1 MGGLKQAQNA
11 LWAFARTIRELP
23 EEDFRRLIK
32 TAAPLEAAALPVKRK
47 LTAFDR
53 PASLGRDECER
64 ILHRLMSATTRE
76 IGADIVSESFPQK
89 IRFSRLLSFSI
100 FPSKK
105 RTKLSGYESELFP
118 PLLARNWR
126 VRRLEASRIRLR
138 WTNSES
144 QCPQYR

>member
-53 PASLGRDECER
+53 PVSLERDECER

-89 IRFSRLLSFSI
+89 NSLFAFAQFLNL
-100 FPSKK
+100 PVQKK
-105 RTKLSGYESELFP
+105 DKTE
-118 PLLARNWR
+118 
-126 VRRLEASRIRLR
+126 RIRERIVSATVGAKLA
-138 WTNSES
+138 S
-144 QCPQYR
+144 QAIRGKPDQVALD